1 MVEQEITALLI
12 AKLGE
17 LGLSP
22 PGLLHLGVQRG
33 RDDRMILSLCPEDEI
48 LNPEDIIL
56 HPEDL

>member
-48 LNPEDIIL
+48 LNPEDV
-56 HPEDL
+56 